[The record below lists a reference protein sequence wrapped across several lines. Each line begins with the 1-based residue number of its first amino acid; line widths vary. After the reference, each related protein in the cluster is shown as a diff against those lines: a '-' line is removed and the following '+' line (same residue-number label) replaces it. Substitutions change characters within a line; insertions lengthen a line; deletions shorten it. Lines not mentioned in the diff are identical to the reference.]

1 MASNSARE
9 ANRIYTTNAFTGG
22 GAKVVSL
29 VHMDC
34 VAPPLNLTEQKTAPE
49 QASTPL
55 CERGDFVVS
64 RRQFCVP
71 FSPAPTH
78 KYVNKSNRYINKSGR
93 GWCWHGCC
101 EIGYRRC
108 GRGPRLVFCM
118 TGGGTTGISTVCTQ
132 PLQ

>member
-9 ANRIYTTNAFTGG
+9 ANRIYSTNAFTGG

-55 CERGDFVVS
+55 CERGG
-64 RRQFCVP
+64 FCR
-71 FSPAPTH
+71 F
-78 KYVNKSNRYINKSGR
+78 
-93 GWCWHGCC
+93 
-101 EIGYRRC
+101 
-108 GRGPRLVFCM
+108 
-118 TGGGTTGISTVCTQ
+118 TQ
-132 PLQ
+132 TILRAIQSSADS